1 MALYVVSLYEGPS
14 EEARTIFQQMKENKT
29 PVIVVFTKSD
39 LVSEVRRESVK
50 QSILELAASF
60 QVPICLFPHLNSSVV
75 DTLTVSCV
83 TNEGI
88 EQLQQRLVELGQM
101 RQPSVPIDCPAEAT
115 VLDSLVIPSQGIVFR
130 ALVQQGYL
138 SLRSNFIC
146 GMYTGRVR
154 NLIDLHSNP
163 VQKAMPGMVVNV
175 LGARK
180 LPAFLRKKP
189 QLLPAGDTLF
199 VRTPEEIKAIWE
211 QRLGEFSFRASAEEE
226 DGNESNGSNESSESS
241 ESNESNQGRE
251 LDSAK
256 QQSSPLELESAE
268 QRSVLPNRH
277 VEIIDGEEYVEVKS
291 QSVIAVADNA
301 NSMAILLDQLNA
313 KPNMNIVRTRV
324 GQITDKEIRLCRE
337 SDVKLVSFNVALP
350 PKTVLSEKK
359 FIYSRLMNELIDKL
373 NVVFGKKEE

>member
-1 MALYVVSLYEGPS
+1 M
-14 EEARTIFQQMKENKT
+14 
-29 PVIVVFTKSD
+29 
-39 LVSEVRRESVK
+39 
-50 QSILELAASF
+50 
-60 QVPICLFPHLNSSVV
+60 
-75 DTLTVSCV
+75 SCV
-83 TNEGI
+83 THEGI
-88 EQLQQRLVELGQM
+88 EQLQQRLVELGQ
-101 RQPSVPIDCPAEAT
+101 RQQPSVPIDCPAEAT

-130 ALVQQGYL
+130 ALVQQGCL
-138 SLRSNFIC
+138 SLRNNFIC

-163 VQKAMPGMVVNV
+163 VQKALPGMVVNV

-199 VRTPEEIKAIWE
+199 VRTPDEIKAIWD
-211 QRLGEFSFRASAEEE
+211 QRLLEFSFRASAEEE
-226 DGNESNGSNESSESS
+226 DLNESEGFKESFESF
-241 ESNESNQGRE
+241 ESNESIQGNE
-251 LDSAK
+251 MNKLGQKD
-256 QQSSPLELESAE
+256 QQPYPMEFENAE
-268 QRSVLPNRH
+268 DRPVLSNRR

-350 PKTVLSEKK
+350 PKIVLSEKK

-373 NVVFGKKEE
+373 NVAFGKKE

>member
-1 MALYVVSLYEGPS
+1 M
-14 EEARTIFQQMKENKT
+14 
-29 PVIVVFTKSD
+29 
-39 LVSEVRRESVK
+39 
-50 QSILELAASF
+50 
-60 QVPICLFPHLNSSVV
+60 
-75 DTLTVSCV
+75 LTVSCV

-88 EQLQQRLVELGQM
+88 AQLQQRLVELGQLQ
-101 RQPSVPIDCPAEAT
+101 QPSVPIDCPAEAT

-130 ALVQQGYL
+130 ALVQQGCL
-138 SLRSNFIC
+138 SLRNNFIC

-163 VQKAMPGMVVNV
+163 VQKALPGMVVNV

-199 VRTPEEIKAIWE
+199 VRTPDEIKAIWD
-211 QRLGEFSFRASAEEE
+211 QRLLEFSFRASAEEE
-226 DGNESNGSNESSESS
+226 EEDLSEVNEARGSEGAKESEGSKRSIQGSELNEVGQT
-241 ESNESNQGRE
+241 N
-251 LDSAK
+251 
-256 QQSSPLELESAE
+256 QQSYQMELENAE
-268 QRSVLPNRH
+268 ERPILSHRR

-350 PKTVLSEKK
+350 PKIVLSEKK

-373 NVVFGKKEE
+373 NVVFGKKE

>member
-1 MALYVVSLYEGPS
+1 M
-14 EEARTIFQQMKENKT
+14 
-29 PVIVVFTKSD
+29 
-39 LVSEVRRESVK
+39 
-50 QSILELAASF
+50 
-60 QVPICLFPHLNSSVV
+60 
-75 DTLTVSCV
+75 LTVSCV

-88 EQLQQRLVELGQM
+88 AQLQQRLVELGQLQ
-101 RQPSVPIDCPAEAT
+101 QPSVPIDCPAEAT

-130 ALVQQGYL
+130 ALVQQGCL
-138 SLRSNFIC
+138 SLRNNFIC

-163 VQKAMPGMVVNV
+163 VQKALPGMVVNV

-199 VRTPEEIKAIWE
+199 VRTPDEIKAIRD
-211 QRLGEFSFRASAEEE
+211 QRLLEFSFRASAEEE
-226 DGNESNGSNESSESS
+226 EEDLSEVNEARGSEGAKESEGSKRSIQGSELNEVGQT
-241 ESNESNQGRE
+241 N
-251 LDSAK
+251 
-256 QQSSPLELESAE
+256 QQSYQMELENAE
-268 QRSVLPNRH
+268 ERPILSHRR

-350 PKTVLSEKK
+350 PKIVLSEKK

-373 NVVFGKKEE
+373 NVVFGKKE